1 MLGSGRSAKEV
12 LGCVRFATVCTCCDV
27 AQVTHQD
34 HLLTIVRRSHQVLER
49 LLVGGL
55 FCRLSEK
62 WLSCGPMLAR
72 MVESARILLIEPL
85 ILARTRAKVYLFQG
99 DLLVRPQVN
108 ILVATRLHCLI
119 TMLVLIWRRGVLS
132 SLRFCNQNKR

>member
-1 MLGSGRSAKEV
+1 
-12 LGCVRFATVCTCCDV
+12 
-27 AQVTHQD
+27 
-34 HLLTIVRRSHQVLER
+34 
-49 LLVGGL
+49 
-55 FCRLSEK
+55 
-62 WLSCGPMLAR
+62 MLAR

-119 TMLVLIWRRGVLS
+119 TMLVLVWRRGVLS